1 MHFDPFRLDD
11 TSGEW
16 RELRLGL
23 CGRSGTTRT
32 PFFNMDGFYANGN
45 YELDPASLQGF
56 VLGTMTPSDRRGEA
70 TSGSLLIDEIACI
83 EDAGA
88 DPCAEPANRT
98 GAALNEVQ
106 FDAAAASEV
115 HEWGHQQCDEL
126 CAASETCLYYMTSGG
141 LDALNLRFPTCYLY
155 DALRAEDLRPASA
168 VDFETSSTSAAST
181 TTTSLISSP
190 ARTGGA
196 TTGPTGPSS
205 ARDYCASGRRCRAS
219 GTCCRRGA

>member
-1 MHFDPFRLDD
+1 MYFDPFRLDD

-56 VLGTMTPSDRRGEA
+56 VLGTMTPSDRRGET

-88 DPCAEPANRT
+88 DPFLLGEPAA
-98 GAALNEVQ
+98 GAAGRWETCVKPRDHL
-106 FDAAAASEV
+106 A
-115 HEWGHQQCDEL
+115 DE
-126 CAASETCLYYMTSGG
+126 CAAPRARRFQGG
-141 LDALNLRFPTCYLY
+141 LGRVNLLSYLV
-155 DALRAEDLRPASA
+155 P
-168 VDFETSSTSAAST
+168 
-181 TTTSLISSP
+181 P
-190 ARTGGA
+190 
-196 TTGPTGPSS
+196 
-205 ARDYCASGRRCRAS
+205 
-219 GTCCRRGA
+219 